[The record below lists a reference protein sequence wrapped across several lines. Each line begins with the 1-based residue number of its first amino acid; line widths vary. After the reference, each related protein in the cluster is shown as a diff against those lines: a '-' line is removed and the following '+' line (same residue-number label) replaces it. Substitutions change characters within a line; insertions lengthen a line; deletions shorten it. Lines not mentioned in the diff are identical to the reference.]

1 MQRLNCWFVS
11 ATASSNK
18 MTLQM
23 RKMGEPKGPLARLQI
38 GLLKA
43 TIFCSGGTMF
53 EFQEVFASQLTA
65 TVFVSASIAILT
77 AYAIAALALCRGL
90 EKPRALG
97 SQPRVA

>member
-1 MQRLNCWFVS
+1 
-11 ATASSNK
+11 
-18 MTLQM
+18 
-23 RKMGEPKGPLARLQI
+23 
-38 GLLKA
+38 
-43 TIFCSGGTMF
+43 MF

-97 SQPRVA
+97 SQTRVA